1 MQKYITKNMLA
12 DFVEQMWDA
21 GIKCDIKPDR
31 HEIVLWSN
39 DLDKMERIDVIDET
53 AYDSLVEEMKS
64 SLGEKLDPSSH
75 TTNVQSNN

>member
-1 MQKYITKNMLA
+1 MQKYITRNMLA

-21 GIKCDIKPDR
+21 GIKCDIKPSSQ
-31 HEIVLWSN
+31 EIILWSN

-64 SLGEKLDPSSH
+64 SLGEKEGNTPS
-75 TTNVQSNN
+75 VQFID